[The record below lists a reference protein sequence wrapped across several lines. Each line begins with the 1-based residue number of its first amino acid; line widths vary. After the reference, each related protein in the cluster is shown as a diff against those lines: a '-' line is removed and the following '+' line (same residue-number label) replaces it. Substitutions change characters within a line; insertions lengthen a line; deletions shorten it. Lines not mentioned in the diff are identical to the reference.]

1 MIECI
6 TLNFD
11 YFFTSKNIILKKISV
26 YLHCVGLNVM
36 KTDKILL
43 FEYLVYRLIEW
54 YKDVVSDLHYI
65 NKHFSRLTALKLLF
79 FVSTIKDTE
88 NGNKDLLDVF
98 NKFYAMQYGPV
109 EIDIYTAIVEGK
121 TQLYTF
127 GVHELI
133 VNSQDDTIFDSL
145 NSQDKNRIDRAI
157 MLLKNR
163 NPKIISYP
171 ASILIDISHKW
182 AAWQNAMS
190 IASMLGRRC
199 EDMPIKSIREN
210 RQFYE

>member
-1 MIECI
+1 MLYLQCG
-6 TLNFD
+6 
-11 YFFTSKNIILKKISV
+11 IL
-26 YLHCVGLNVM
+26 YNVM
-36 KTDKILL
+36 KANKILL
-43 FEYLVYRLIEW
+43 FEYLIYCLIEW
-54 YKDVVSDLHYI
+54 YKNAVSNNEHL

-88 NGNKDLLDVF
+88 NENNDLLDIF
-98 NKFYAMQYGPV
+98 DKFYAMQYGPV

-121 TQLYTF
+121 TQLYKF

-133 VNSQDDTIFDSL
+133 VNSQDNKIFDSL
-145 NSQDKNRIDRAI
+145 KLQDKDRIDRAI

-163 NPKIISYP
+163 NPKVISYP
-171 ASILIDISHKW
+171 ASILIEISHKW

-190 IASMLGRRC
+190 IAFMLGRRC
-199 EDMPIKSIREN
+199 EDMSINSIREN

>member
-1 MIECI
+1 MQ
-6 TLNFD
+6 
-11 YFFTSKNIILKKISV
+11 YGIL
-26 YLHCVGLNVM
+26 YTAM
-36 KTDKILL
+36 KVNKILL
-43 FEYLVYRLIEW
+43 FEYLIYCLIEW
-54 YKDVVSDLHYI
+54 YKNAVPNNRHF

-88 NGNKDLLDVF
+88 NGDNDLLDIF
-98 NKFYAMQYGPV
+98 DNFYAMQYGPV

-121 TQLYTF
+121 TQFYKF

-133 VNSQDDTIFDSL
+133 ENSQDNKIFDSL
-145 NSQDKNRIDRAI
+145 NYQDKDRIDRAI

-190 IASMLGRRC
+190 VAFMLGRRS
-199 EDMPIKSIREN
+199 EVMPINSIRVN

>member
-1 MIECI
+1 
-6 TLNFD
+6 
-11 YFFTSKNIILKKISV
+11 
-26 YLHCVGLNVM
+26 
-36 KTDKILL
+36 
-43 FEYLVYRLIEW
+43 
-54 YKDVVSDLHYI
+54 
-65 NKHFSRLTALKLLF
+65 
-79 FVSTIKDTE
+79 
-88 NGNKDLLDVF
+88 
-98 NKFYAMQYGPV
+98 MQYGPV
-109 EIDIYTAIVEGK
+109 EIEIYTAIVEGR
-121 TQLYTF
+121 TQLYKF

-133 VNSQDDTIFDSL
+133 VNSQDNTIFDSL
-145 NSQDKNRIDRAI
+145 NVQDKSRIDKAI

-199 EDMPIKSIREN
+199 EDMPINSIREN

>member
-1 MIECI
+1 
-6 TLNFD
+6 
-11 YFFTSKNIILKKISV
+11 
-26 YLHCVGLNVM
+26 M
-36 KTDKILL
+36 KDDKILL

-54 YKDVVSDLHYI
+54 YKDVVSDSHYI

-121 TQLYTF
+121 TKLYTF

-133 VNSQDDTIFDSL
+133 VNSQDNTIFDLL
-145 NSQDKNRIDRAI
+145 NSQDKIRIDRAI

-163 NPKIISYP
+163 NPNIISYP

>member
-1 MIECI
+1 MQ
-6 TLNFD
+6 
-11 YFFTSKNIILKKISV
+11 YGILHI
-26 YLHCVGLNVM
+26 VM
-36 KTDKILL
+36 KDDKILL
-43 FEYLVYRLIEW
+43 FEYLIYCLIEW
-54 YKDVVSDLHYI
+54 YKDAVSNNRHL

-88 NGNKDLLDVF
+88 NGNKDLLDIF
-98 NKFYAMQYGPV
+98 DKFYAMQYGPV
-109 EIDIYTAIVEGK
+109 EIEIYTAIVEGR
-121 TQLYTF
+121 TQLYKF

-133 VNSQDDTIFDSL
+133 VNSQDNTT
-145 NSQDKNRIDRAI
+145 I

-199 EDMPIKSIREN
+199 EDMPINSIREN

>member
-1 MIECI
+1 M
-6 TLNFD
+6 
-11 YFFTSKNIILKKISV
+11 
-26 YLHCVGLNVM
+26 LNVM
-36 KTDKILL
+36 KDDKILL

-54 YKDVVSDLHYI
+54 YKDVVSDSHYI

-121 TQLYTF
+121 TKLYTF

-133 VNSQDDTIFDSL
+133 
-145 NSQDKNRIDRAI
+145 
-157 MLLKNR
+157 
-163 NPKIISYP
+163 
-171 ASILIDISHKW
+171 
-182 AAWQNAMS
+182 
-190 IASMLGRRC
+190 
-199 EDMPIKSIREN
+199 
-210 RQFYE
+210 

>member
-1 MIECI
+1 M
-6 TLNFD
+6 L
-11 YFFTSKNIILKKISV
+11 YLQYGILYAI
-26 YLHCVGLNVM
+26 M
-36 KTDKILL
+36 KTNKILL
-43 FEYLVYRLIEW
+43 FEYLIYCLIEW
-54 YKDVVSDLHYI
+54 YKDAVSYNKHL

-88 NGNKDLLDVF
+88 NDNKDLLDIF
-98 NKFYAMQYGPV
+98 DNFCAMQYGPV
-109 EIDIYTAIVEGK
+109 EIDIYTAIVDGK
-121 TQLYTF
+121 TQLYQF

-133 VNSQDDTIFDSL
+133 VNSQDNAIFDSL
-145 NSQDKNRIDRAI
+145 NLQDKNRIDRAI

-163 NPKIISYP
+163 NSKIISYP

-182 AAWQNAMS
+182 DAWQNAMS

-199 EDMPIKSIREN
+199 ENMPINSIRAN